1 MGYIG
6 SSAIEDKLQYG
17 VPETIDMLLR
27 ANIKVWVLTGDK
39 QETAIEIGKSCKL
52 IQTDMSLE
60 VLTSE
65 TTEALDQKIARLE
78 KQYQNLDSPKI
89 DDIEKF
95 RNENLV
101 DGKRLSIVIDGPTL
115 ALVLLSERMSKIFFR
130 LGLLASSVVCCRVSP
145 KQKADVVS
153 LAKNNGKW
161 ITLSIGDGAN
171 DVPMIMEA
179 HIGVGVRGKEGTQA
193 VRSADYALSQFF
205 YLHRLLL
212 VHGRWG
218 YRRVSWIVCYY
229 FYKNIVLVFTEI
241 FYSFENGFSG
251 QIFFADWLQTLY
263 NALWS
268 SWACLFAYSLEQDV
282 NDQFVYVYPQVYKAG
297 QKGIYFNFKVFWRWI
312 VFSVWH
318 GAICYFGTVYV
329 SLKASRQP
337 RTPHSL
343 TLADQSGS
351 FAFERQS

>member
-1 MGYIG
+1 
-6 SSAIEDKLQYG
+6 
-17 VPETIDMLLR
+17 MLIK

-52 IQTDMSLE
+52 IQQDM
-60 VLTSE
+60 
-65 TTEALDQKIARLE
+65 RLE
-78 KQYQNLDSPKI
+78 ILSRPNAQELERELDRLRHQFKNIDSP
-89 DDIEKF
+89 DFLDIELF
-95 RNENLV
+95 RSQNMIE
-101 DGKRLSIVIDGPTL
+101 GQRLSIVIDGPTL
-115 ALVLLSERMSKIFFR
+115 AFVLASENLSMKFFR

-145 KQKADVVS
+145 KQKADVVG
-153 LAKNNGKW
+153 LAKVHKKW

-218 YRRVSWIVCYY
+218 YRRVSWVVCYY

-241 FYSFENGFSG
+241 FFSLENGFSG

-268 SWACLFAYSLEQDV
+268 SWACLFAYSLE
-282 NDQFVYVYPQVYKAG
+282 
-297 QKGIYFNFKVFWRWI
+297 
-312 VFSVWH
+312 
-318 GAICYFGTVYV
+318 
-329 SLKASRQP
+329 
-337 RTPHSL
+337 
-343 TLADQSGS
+343 
-351 FAFERQS
+351 

>member
-1 MGYIG
+1 M
-6 SSAIEDKLQYG
+6 
-17 VPETIDMLLR
+17 
-27 ANIKVWVLTGDK
+27 
-39 QETAIEIGKSCKL
+39 
-52 IQTDMSLE
+52 
-60 VLTSE
+60 
-65 TTEALDQKIARLE
+65 
-78 KQYQNLDSPKI
+78 
-89 DDIEKF
+89 
-95 RNENLV
+95 
-101 DGKRLSIVIDGPTL
+101 IDGPTL
-115 ALVLLSERMSKIFFR
+115 GFVLASEHLSMKFFR

-145 KQKADVVS
+145 KQKADVVG
-153 LAKNNGKW
+153 LAKVHKKW

-218 YRRVSWIVCYY
+218 YRRVSWVVCYY

-241 FYSFENGFSG
+241 FFSLENGFSG

-282 NDQFVYVYPQVYKAG
+282 NDQYVYWYPQVYKAG
-297 QKGIYFNFKVFWRWI
+297 QKGVYFNFKVFWRWI
-312 VFSVWH
+312 IFSMWH
-318 GAICYFGTVYV
+318 GAICYFGTV
-329 SLKASRQP
+329 
-337 RTPHSL
+337 
-343 TLADQSGS
+343 
-351 FAFERQS
+351 